1 MTQSLIRR
9 LTDRL
14 QLEFP
19 DVQAIY
25 VYGSVASGTER
36 ADSDV
41 DIGLLLPPS
50 RAKELGSLA
59 LSSAKIDL
67 ESVAGREVDL
77 VNLRRTSIVLQ
88 KEAIANGARVYTGDQ
103 YAAEVYEMLVLS
115 LYGKLNEERAEI
127 LADVARTGRA
137 YRL

>member
-9 LTDRL
+9 LTDNLLL
-14 QLEFP
+14 QFP
-19 DVQAIY
+19 ELQAIY
-25 VYGSVASGTER
+25 VYGSVAAGTEGP
-36 ADSDV
+36 DSDL
-41 DIGLLLPPS
+41 DIGVLLPPL

-67 ESVAGREVDL
+67 ESVSGREVDL
-77 VNLRRTSIVLQ
+77 VNLRCTSIVLQ
-88 KEAIANGARVYTGDQ
+88 KEAIANGARVYTGDR